1 MRSFVDLDRTFGG
14 QPRELSA
21 LLARIDTG
29 RGQERLFL
37 DQQPELL
44 KQLSHDARIESI
56 TASNAIEG
64 IVVESDRAERIAD
77 KTPRFRNRNEQE
89 FAGYRDAIDTLL
101 GQESSEPL
109 SVPLVLHLHRLLF
122 RYSGGRGGY
131 LKTDPNLIVSYERGR
146 REIVFEPPP
155 PEETEFLLTELV
167 ERYEA
172 AKKADEAH
180 PLVLVGALILDLLA
194 IHPVADGNGR
204 LARLTTTHEML
215 ACGYGV
221 ARYASV
227 EQRIFESKNAYYAAL
242 YESQRD
248 WHDGHHDIWPWIAY
262 LVEVIGEAYDD
273 FEDQVASASLPTGS
287 KQEQVRDYVV
297 DRGPAI
303 FRRRDVERALPG
315 ISTATIRLVLG
326 QLREE
331 GLIEADS
338 AGPGAVWRR
347 RDPASG

>member
-21 LLARIDTG
+21 ALARIDTG
-29 RGQERLFL
+29 RGQERLVL

-44 KQLSHDARIESI
+44 KRLSQDARIESI

-64 IVVESDRAERIAD
+64 VVVESDRAERIAD
-77 KTPRFRNRNEQE
+77 ATARFRNRNEQE
-89 FAGYRDAIDTLL
+89 FAGYRDAVDALM
-101 GQESSEPL
+101 GQESREPL
-109 SVPLVLHLHRLLF
+109 SVPLILHLHRLLF
-122 RYSGGRGGY
+122 RYSEGRGGY
-131 LKTDPNLIVSYERGR
+131 LKTDPNLIVSYEGGQ
-146 REIVFEPPP
+146 REIVFAPPP
-155 PEETEFLLTELV
+155 PEETEFLLSELV

-172 AKKADEAH
+172 AQRAEEAH

-204 LARLTTTHEML
+204 LARLVTTHEML
-215 ACGYGV
+215 ARGYGV

-227 EQRIFESKNAYYAAL
+227 EQRIYESKNAYYAAL
-242 YESQRD
+242 YESQRN
-248 WHDGHHDIWPWIAY
+248 WHDGQHDIWPWVAY
-262 LVEVIGEAYDD
+262 LVAVIGEAYDD
-273 FEDQVASASLPTGS
+273 FENQVAQAGTPTGS
-287 KQEQVRDYVV
+287 KQEQVRDQILE
-297 DRGPAI
+297 RGPAV

-331 GLIEADS
+331 GLVEADS

-347 RDPASG
+347 RDAAG